1 MAEALTISKIE
12 LTDEGSSMR
21 LDVTVHSVSERTL
34 HVYREARNIKYDAAT
49 KTLTVGMHDHVASD
63 SSDSGGS
70 LFQLP
75 RFAAVDPLGDLVI
88 SVKLPRFITRI
99 NGATPQ
105 GAPNIEQVPIH
116 EATSVQ
122 VELAWSDTP
131 FYPDNRR
138 SARDQTTAQ
147 QLSAWATGL
156 AKAAVEIQL
165 PRPIAER

>member
-1 MAEALTISKIE
+1 MPDDLTISKIE

-49 KTLTVGMHDHVASD
+49 KTLTVGMHDHVA
-63 SSDSGGS
+63 SDSGGS

-147 QLSAWATGL
+147 QLSAWSTGL
-156 AKAAVEIQL
+156 AKAAVEVQL